1 MNVLLSIKPI
11 YGEAILSGV
20 KKYEFRRTIFKR
32 NDIERIYIYS
42 NSTVKK
48 IVGEFEIGNVLEGTP
63 QEIWDTCHEYGG
75 ISKTDFFRY
84 FEGSK
89 RAFGIKIKNVKRF
102 SEPIDPYSTIDN
114 FTPPQSFYYISD
126 LEFGSK

>member
-1 MNVLLSIKPI
+1 MNVLLSIRPI
-11 YGEAILSGV
+11 YADAILSGV

-32 NDIERIYIYS
+32 KDIERVYIYS
-42 NSTVKK
+42 NSVVKK
-48 IVGEFEIGNVLEGTP
+48 IVGSFEIENVLEGTP

-75 ISKTDFFRY
+75 ISKNDFFRY

-102 SEPIDPYSTIDN
+102 SRPINPYSAIDN
-114 FTPPQSFYYISD
+114 FTPPQSFYYVDSIR
-126 LEFGSK
+126 G